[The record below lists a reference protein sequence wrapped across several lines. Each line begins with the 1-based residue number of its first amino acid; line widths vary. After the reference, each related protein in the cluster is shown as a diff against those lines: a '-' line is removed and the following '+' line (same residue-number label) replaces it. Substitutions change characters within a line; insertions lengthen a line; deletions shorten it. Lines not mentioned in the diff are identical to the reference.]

1 MYSLYI
7 DIWLS
12 LIVFWYMMHLLLI
25 DELPS
30 SKCQHKLIGQLVLRR
45 YSISLKY
52 PKLEVGEGNHF
63 VLIRIQH
70 YLIQKRLIT
79 ERIRLTHL
87 GYGGKE
93 KTITQPSICV

>member
-1 MYSLYI
+1 MYSLCI

-12 LIVFWYMMHLLLI
+12 LIVFWYVMHVLLI

-30 SKCQHKLIGQLVLRR
+30 CKCQDKLIGQLVVWR

-63 VLIRIQH
+63 VLTRIQH
-70 YLIQKRLIT
+70 YLLQRGLIT
-79 ERIRLTHL
+79 EQI
-87 GYGGKE
+87 
-93 KTITQPSICV
+93 